1 MARTSQEERILNE
14 LSAAWPSWTPAPTLS
29 RIALAYG
36 RAVFNLRQQGWKI
49 SNRVTIV
56 DGIRHGEFRLGDP
69 PIGRSSE
76 LRVNRQPATPPAGFN
91 RPVATSGQLFDL
103 HRRPD

>member
-1 MARTSQEERILNE
+1 MARTSQEERILNL

-36 RAVFNLRQQGWKI
+36 RAIFNLRKQGWKI

-56 DGIRHGEFRLGDP
+56 AGVRHGEFRLGDP
-69 PIGRSSE
+69 PIGRSRE
-76 LRVNRQPATPPAGFN
+76 LRATMHKATDPRPASPPPA
-91 RPVATSGQLFDL
+91 SSELFDL
-103 HRRPD
+103 HEEPA

>member
-14 LSAAWPSWTPAPTLS
+14 LSAAWPSWTPATTLS

-76 LRVNRQPATPPAGFN
+76 LRANDSNVGIIPKPEPPPVD
-91 RPVATSGQLFDL
+91 RPLFDL
-103 HRRPD
+103 HQEPD